1 MLKNFD
7 FGSNSDKEDDWDPA
21 TEDVEELFS
30 CIECEFNSP
39 LQVKLKEHI
48 DRQHTKSKKTTSKR
62 KATVKIAPQSK
73 KSKDDKDSISCEI
86 CGLNFSRRDSLKRHM
101 TRKH

>member
-1 MLKNFD
+1 MKNVD
-7 FGSNSDKEDDWDPA
+7 FGSNSDEEDDWDP
-21 TEDVEELFS
+21 EDVEEEFS

-73 KSKDDKDSISCEI
+73 KNKDDKDKISCEI
-86 CGLNFSRRDSLKRHM
+86 CCLNFSRKDSLKRHM
-101 TRKH
+101 YRKH